1 MESSC
6 FKRSLEAGASEIMS
20 LDALLKWD
28 PNLLIIPTVVL
39 SIAVVLTIL
48 MSMTLGK
55 RSLLKRLVMA
65 PVVALVAFNYT
76 LAFRSISDIMTKFA
90 QYDLIMPM
98 YGVAVL
104 MMFPFTV
111 NFLKLTWTGSEKLLS
126 IKAPSVNQIAVT
138 QILEKL
144 KECERIGVITAET
157 YEVCRAHLSSLLQ

>member
-1 MESSC
+1 
-6 FKRSLEAGASEIMS
+6 MS
-20 LDALLKWD
+20 LDVLLKWD

-39 SIAVVLTIL
+39 SIVVVLTIL
-48 MSMTLGK
+48 MSIVLGD
-55 RSLLKRLVMA
+55 RALLKRLVIA

-111 NFLKLTWTGSEKLLS
+111 SFLKLAWTGSEKLLS
-126 IKAPSVNQIAVT
+126 IKASPINQTAVT

-144 KECERIGVITAET
+144 KECECIGIITAEV
-157 YEVCRAHLSSLLQ
+157 YEVCRAHLSSLL